1 MRATGRLQ
9 GLNHLPAT
17 SMLMDA
23 AAASRSPFPLMRVDW
38 RVTPLRLGIG
48 LTCLALALR
57 LIDLGTR
64 PLWLDEAYS
73 AWFSARGWTY
83 LWSVVPTYEP
93 HPPFYYSILKLW
105 REFFGGGAI
114 ALRAFS
120 VLLGTATVPVVIAT
134 TLEQE
139 RQDPTGRPLLR
150 AAAAGFLVACSP
162 MLVLLDQEVRPYP
175 LLILAYAVAILGLVR
190 LFGEFRSGTAGS
202 WKSWFITG
210 AATELALWAHGLG
223 ILYAACL
230 AVALVPT
237 WLTKPIPRERL
248 IRGGV
253 TAFTVALA
261 YLPCLFMLAS
271 RTGDWGT
278 GWLTWKPEML
288 LQLVGLYT
296 VPGEALTAGSLV
308 AAIAMLLLIKRALQL
323 AVEKQGWTSERALIL
338 LWLGPPLLAAAISAA
353 LIPVF
358 LPRTLAATLVPAYLA
373 FSSALARS
381 PSPRERTLLS
391 AAIAITLIPTAV
403 QVAARV
409 PMEHWDEVGA
419 FLRGH
424 VARSDEV
431 WLYPNDSALPL
442 GHIGQARYRSR
453 GIPGDYPAVGFKGP
467 IRAGSP
473 AVVSLSHAQAEAIA
487 TDPANRRI
495 PVIWLVSRQQGLFD
509 PAKELPSAL
518 SQVRRP
524 GPKQEWGYITVQP
537 YYAVSGKD

>member
-1 MRATGRLQ
+1 
-9 GLNHLPAT
+9 
-17 SMLMDA
+17 
-23 AAASRSPFPLMRVDW
+23 MRVDW
-38 RVTPLRLGIG
+38 RVTPLKLGIG

-93 HPPFYYSILKLW
+93 HPPFYYSALKLW
-105 REFFGGGAI
+105 RELFAGGAV
-114 ALRAFS
+114 ALRGLS
-120 VLLGTATVPVVIAT
+120 VLLGALTVPIVIT
-134 TLEQE
+134 TALELE
-139 RQDPTGRPLLR
+139 RQEPTGRPLLR
-150 AAAAGFLVACSP
+150 AAAAGFLAACSP

-175 LLILAYAVAILGLVR
+175 LLIFAYAAATLGLVR
-190 LFGEFRSGTAGS
+190 LFGEFRGEGAGS
-202 WKSWFITG
+202 WKSWFILG
-210 AATELALWAHGLG
+210 AAAELALWAHGLG
-223 ILYAACL
+223 ILYAICL
-230 AVALVPT
+230 AGALAPV
-237 WLTKPIPRERL
+237 WLTKPFGRERL

-253 TAFTVALA
+253 TALVVSMA
-261 YLPCLFMLAS
+261 YLPCLVMLAS

-296 VPGEALTAGSLV
+296 VPGEALTAGSIV
-308 AAIAMLLLIKRALQL
+308 AAIAMLLLIKRAFQHSIQN
-323 AVEKQGWTSERALIL
+323 QGWTSERALLL

-353 LIPVF
+353 MIPVF

-381 PSPRERTLLS
+381 PSQRERTLLS
-391 AAIAITLIPTAV
+391 AAIAITLVPTAV

-409 PMEHWDEVGA
+409 PMERWDEVGA
-419 FLRGH
+419 FLQSH
-424 VARSDEV
+424 VAPGDQV

-442 GHIGQARYRSR
+442 ERIEHAGYRSR

-473 AVVSLSHAQAEAIA
+473 AVVSVTHAQAQAIA
-487 TDPANRRI
+487 TDPGNRSI

-518 SQVRRP
+518 ARVRRP
-524 GPKQEWGYITVQP
+524 GPKEEWGYITVQP
-537 YYAVSGKD
+537 YYFVTGNN